1 MISTSSTPNH
11 SLILIEYLAV
21 STGGDGMHWTKGSSV
36 LVFSPIRYSDLSRKL
51 MEQLVHM
58 STLYVCEKSS

>member
-36 LVFSPIRYSDLSRKL
+36 LVFSPRYSDLSRKL
-51 MEQLVHM
+51 MEQLVHK